1 MKFEAAANEEE
12 EGVKK
17 WAQFPKLDFWRQSKH
32 FWQSQDLWGQFCL
45 AVIPPSASFTQ
56 QNESCCT
63 SQFFLGL
70 KHTGN
75 FTTKKNP
82 FCFLFI
88 CDGVPAAMV
97 FCVVEKA
104 KATATFGMPVST
116 SQYSQYLQI
125 VLISIRQKKRSDSTS
140 TQRGKV
146 GCATISHF
154 DSPWKSV
161 KRSKEFL
168 KLAYLDFY
176 WRSKKK
182 DGRKSRKREK
192 LKTEKSR
199 IQLCIE
205 T

>member
-1 MKFEAAANEEE
+1 MRSILLSSNTSFSFFYTTKWKLLYITIFFGIKTHRKFHY
-12 EGVKK
+12 K
-17 WAQFPKLDFWRQSKH
+17 
-32 FWQSQDLWGQFCL
+32 
-45 AVIPPSASFTQ
+45 
-56 QNESCCT
+56 
-63 SQFFLGL
+63 
-70 KHTGN
+70 
-75 FTTKKNP
+75 KKNP

-176 WRSKKK
+176 WRSKKRTAGNHEK
-182 DGRKSRKREK
+182 GKSWK
-192 LKTEKSR
+192 LRNLEYNCALKHKVSILAFLISYLFSFYSSSLLLE
-199 IQLCIE
+199 LYP
-205 T
+205 

>member
-125 VLISIRQKKRSDSTS
+125 VLISIRQKKKKWFNINTKRKSWMCHHFSFWFTMKECKKIKRIS
-140 TQRGKV
+140 KIGLPRFLLTFQKKGRPEITKKGKV
-146 GCATISHF
+146 ENWEI
-154 DSPWKSV
+154 
-161 KRSKEFL
+161 
-168 KLAYLDFY
+168 
-176 WRSKKK
+176 
-182 DGRKSRKREK
+182 
-192 LKTEKSR
+192 
-199 IQLCIE
+199 
-205 T
+205 